1 MSDVIRDLYEV
12 VLSRREAADEN
23 SYTAYLFREG
33 IDKILKK
40 IGEESSEVIIAA
52 KSHEA
57 ASLRLESEIGRPPSL
72 AGSNGADA
80 QLLDNNRA
88 GAEPPEGLRS
98 DLKNEVADLVY
109 HLLVMLA
116 ERGLDWSEVEGILAE
131 RAAKAGNLKQ
141 MKDTDR
147 NS

>member
-1 MSDVIRDLYEV
+1 LYGV
-12 VLSRREAADEN
+12 VLSRREAADEK

-40 IGEESSEVIIAA
+40 IGEESSETIIAA

-57 ASLRLESEIGRPPSL
+57 AQARLGAGAGQPSSPTE
-72 AGSNGADA
+72 GNG
-80 QLLDNNRA
+80 A
-88 GAEPPEGLRS
+88 GAELLENNSADAELLDGLRT

-116 ERGLDWSEVEGILAE
+116 ERGVGWGEVEDILAE
-131 RAAKAGNLKQ
+131 RAGKAGNLKQ